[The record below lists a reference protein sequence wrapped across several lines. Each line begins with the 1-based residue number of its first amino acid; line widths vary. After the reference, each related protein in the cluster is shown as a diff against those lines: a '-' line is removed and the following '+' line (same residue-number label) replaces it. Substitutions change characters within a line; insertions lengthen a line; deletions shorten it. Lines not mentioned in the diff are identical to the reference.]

1 MSSNIKIYRHRFGIL
16 GGALALAAIAAVV
29 SGENLKAQ
37 GSGSDV
43 FQIEE
48 DWELVVGQ
56 SDYNSNA
63 PQVTCA
69 ISPGDFAS
77 AYCAFDLN
85 YHTQPDYEA
94 GGLQIHTWDP
104 VDPIDIGT
112 SVKTAI
118 MASNNETITW
128 TMRMTLNN
136 GNIHYRVANGSAPQT
151 WGTFGVSDA
160 TMLQLDQNTSL
171 ANLNGYDPNVSL
183 DNSGVS
189 FGGNLVVSQMLVA
202 IRYYDS
208 AGRLINQ
215 ITTPQAVHPR

>member
-1 MSSNIKIYRHRFGIL
+1 MSSNIKINRQRFGIL

-29 SGENLKAQ
+29 TGENLKAQ
-37 GSGSDV
+37 GGGADV
-43 FQIEE
+43 FTIEE

-85 YHTQPDYEA
+85 YHTQPDYAA
-94 GGLQIHTWDP
+94 GGLQLHTWDP
-104 VDPIDIGT
+104 IDPIDIGN
-112 SVKTAI
+112 SSKTAI
-118 MASNNETITW
+118 MNSNNETITW

-136 GNIHYRVANGSAPQT
+136 GNIHYRIANGVSPAT
-151 WGTFGVSDA
+151 WGTFGKSNLTA
-160 TMLQLDQNTSL
+160 LQLDQNTSL
-171 ANLNGYDPNVSL
+171 SNLNSYDPNVSL

-189 FGGNLVVSQMLVA
+189 FGGNLVVSQTLVA
-202 IRYYDS
+202 VRYYNS
-208 AGRLINQ
+208 AGQVINQ
-215 ITTPQAVHPR
+215 ITTPQSVHPR